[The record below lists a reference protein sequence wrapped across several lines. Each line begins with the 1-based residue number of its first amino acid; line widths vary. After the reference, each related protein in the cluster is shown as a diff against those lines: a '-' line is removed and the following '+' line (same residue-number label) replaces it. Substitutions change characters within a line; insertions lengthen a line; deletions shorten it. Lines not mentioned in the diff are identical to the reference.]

1 MAQLMVLGID
11 DDGQAR
17 HLIAVATRRLG
28 QKLGQPVSAHVTHS
42 AKEAIELLHERG
54 RSSETLVVLDLN
66 LPGDVDG
73 RLLGSYIREHFPEIL
88 VLPFTG
94 DDRPEMMHIIQL
106 NGLHE
111 PVLRPTSVEELANR
125 MAATLTAQTPECDTL
140 LQAFHADI
148 AEQMSSMVRP
158 VDAGQAVRVALL
170 ARKHVVLAGLKQIL
184 TEVGDGVTVTVP
196 SGRPDPVIVAARQG
210 QVDLL
215 ICDPDDLDDACEIAQ
230 GHGIPVLVYA
240 SLCNARLA
248 LARGQNVVVEPL
260 TRAGWLEAMQ
270 AVLRG
275 ERYRPRHLEAL
286 LALSSRDRAI
296 VKLLRRGMN
305 SAQIGN
311 RIGVT
316 GDRVRQ
322 RMCALYRQL
331 GLEPRRSD
339 LQAWAQELPEEWLD
353 ELADEAESRKT

>member
-11 DDGQAR
+11 DEGKAR
-17 HLIAVATRRLG
+17 QLIAVAARRLG
-28 QKLGQPVSAHVTHS
+28 QKLGQPVISHVTYS
-42 AKEAIELLHERG
+42 AKEAMQLLHERE
-54 RSSETLVVLDLN
+54 RSSEILVVLDLN

-73 RLLGSYIREHFPEIL
+73 RLLGSYIREHFPEIP

-94 DDRPEMMHIIQL
+94 DDSPETMHVIQL

-111 PVLRPTSVEELANR
+111 PVLKPTSVEELANR
-125 MAATLTAQTPECDTL
+125 MAETLSVAAPEGDAL
-140 LQAFHADI
+140 LQAFHADM
-148 AEQMSSMVRP
+148 AEQMSAMVRP
-158 VDAGQAVRVALL
+158 ADAGQAVQVALL

-184 TEVGDGVTVTVP
+184 TEVGDAVAVTVP

-215 ICDPDDLDDACEIAQ
+215 ICDPDDLDDAREIAQ
-230 GHGIPVLVYA
+230 SHGIPVLVYA

-260 TRAGWLEAMQ
+260 TRAGWMEAIQ

-286 LALSSRDRAI
+286 LALAPRDRAI
-296 VKLLRRGMN
+296 VKLLRRGMT
-305 SAQIGN
+305 SAQIGT

-322 RMCALYRQL
+322 RMCAMYRQL

-353 ELADEAESRKT
+353 ELTDG